1 MNKLIPPL
9 LLLGLFGCQPQEEE
23 TTVTERLRANGF
35 ALAIEICKAYRSTFS
50 EGKTFEGEYSTEK
63 FHARQ
68 QIEKDYELPW
78 QLGWKI
84 DHDLWLLVTFTD
96 DQCGQLVANY
106 AWQLETKGKLCV
118 KKRNGEYCVDR

>member
-9 LLLGLFGCQPQEEE
+9 LLLGLFACQPQEEE
-23 TTVTERLRANGF
+23 TTVSERLRANGD

-50 EGKTFEGEYSTEK
+50 EGKTFEGEYSTEI
-63 FHARQ
+63 FQARQ
-68 QIEKDYELPW
+68 QIEEDYELPW

-96 DQCGQLVANY
+96 DQCGALVVNHAR
-106 AWQLETKGKLCV
+106 QFERDGKLCV
-118 KKRNGEYCVDR
+118 KKRNGEFCVDR